1 MTNIV
6 MREIEGPMGFGRI
19 GAAVINGLIPATQYG
34 IVLKHEC
41 EDNPEI
47 YSYNKYANV
56 QTLEAGKTVLLE
68 EYI

>member
-1 MTNIV
+1 MTDIV
-6 MREIEGPMGFGRI
+6 MREIDGSMGFGRI

-41 EDNPEI
+41 EDNREI
-47 YSYNKYANV
+47 YSYNKYAKV
-56 QTLEAGKTVLLE
+56 KTLDAGKAVLLE